1 MSLRREIRVSG
12 SGGQGI
18 ILISKILAE
27 AAAVFEDLNATQT
40 QSYGPEAR
48 GGSSRADVI
57 ISDDDIDYPR
67 AERLDLLLALTQEA
81 CDQYVPNLK
90 EGGTLVVD
98 SDLVPAPPEGPFRVF
113 ALPIID
119 TAQNKLKKGLVA
131 NIVALGTIIGL
142 SDFLDPKNVEAA
154 VLSRVPRGTEELNL
168 TAFRSGLSMAEAATE
183 VSG

>member
-27 AAAVFEDLNATQT
+27 AAAVYEDLNATQT

-57 ISDDDIDYPR
+57 ISDTDIDYPR
-67 AERLDLLLALTQEA
+67 AERLDLLLSLTQEA
-81 CDQYVPNLK
+81 CDQYVVDLK
-90 EGGTLVVD
+90 PGGVLILD
-98 SDLVPAPPEGPFRVF
+98 SKYVSKVPEGDFRVHV
-113 ALPIID
+113 LPITE
-119 TAQNKLKKGLVA
+119 TAEVGLKKTLVA

-142 SDFLDPKNVEAA
+142 GGLLTPANVESAI
-154 VLSRVPRGTEELNL
+154 LSRVPRGTEELNL
-168 TAFRSGLSMAEAATE
+168 AAFRAGLDLAKGSGA
-183 VSG
+183 